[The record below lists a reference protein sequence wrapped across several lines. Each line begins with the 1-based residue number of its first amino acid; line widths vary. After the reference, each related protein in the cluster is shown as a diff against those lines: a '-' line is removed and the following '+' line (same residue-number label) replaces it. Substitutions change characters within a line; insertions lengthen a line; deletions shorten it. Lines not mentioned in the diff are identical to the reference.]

1 MTTHPRT
8 TSRRRA
14 TAAPPV
20 VNRLLAGLPA
30 RARNDV
36 LKHCDEVELTHG
48 ELLSEPAEVI
58 RYAYFPADGF
68 ISLIATVG
76 RHTNEVSLIGNEGM
90 FSSSSVLGSDVSPLR
105 ALVQGAGGALRMK
118 TADLRRAAHD
128 HAMLRDTL
136 NRYLCVVIAELAQSA
151 VCNGYHTIEARLA
164 RWLLMTQD
172 RAPFRSA
179 RADSR
184 AAGDDARRAPQRHQ
198 RRRRRPT
205 DSRSDPLSPRRNHD
219 SGPRPSRGRFLRVLW
234 GGQED
239 VSPVS
244 RLAGAIHAAESALP
258 IRRSQR

>member
-1 MTTHPRT
+1 MTTHPQA
-8 TSRRRA
+8 TSRRRT
-14 TAAPPV
+14 TAALPV
-20 VNRLLAGLPA
+20 LNRLLAGLPA

-36 LKHCDEVELTHG
+36 LKRCDEVELTHG

-90 FSSSSVLGSDVSPLR
+90 FSASSVLGSDVSPMR

-128 HAMLRDTL
+128 HAMVRDTL

-172 RAPFRSA
+172 RAHSDRLELTHGLLATMLGVRRSGI
-179 RADSR
+179 SV
-184 AAGDDARRAPQRHQ
+184 AAAALQTQEVIRYRRGEI
-198 RRRRRPT
+198 T
-205 DSRSDPLSPRRNHD
+205 ILD
-219 SGPRPSRGRFLRVLW
+219 RGHL
-234 GGQED
+234 ED
-239 VSPVS
+239 VSCECY
-244 RLAGAIHAAESALP
+244 GAAKKMYRQYLG
-258 IRRSQR
+258 